1 MIIVVPQQGPTGG
14 TPILDNKQ
22 FLYRKYLTKNE
33 IFELVSKC
41 DGQIFGERNKN
52 ATNDYYKVVPYYQ
65 NVLRNVRKGIK
76 NDVLTNKC
84 IEYALFL
91 KMNPG
96 YLLDLPP
103 LIIVN
108 GGFCDGSHRL
118 SAIHLLSE
126 YYDADNFR
134 WNALKLKVDFYD
146 ENENN
151 A

>member
-1 MIIVVPQQGPTGG
+1 MAKVPQQGSTGG
-14 TPILDNKQ
+14 TPNLSDKK
-22 FLYRKYLTKNE
+22 FLYRKYLSKNE
-33 IFELVSKC
+33 IFDLVKKC
-41 DGQIFGERNKN
+41 DGQIFGERNKR

-76 NDVLTNKC
+76 NDSLTNKC

-91 KMNPG
+91 KTNIS

-134 WNALKLKVDFYD
+134 WNALKLKVDFY
-146 ENENN
+146 EET
-151 A
+151 